1 MAFDLGGV
9 IIERGAFEN
18 FIVEESFSSVKL
30 AVEKFGR
37 DNVFIISKAKQ
48 KYIDRNLTLLKE
60 KGFITGTN
68 LREENIYFVNEYE
81 DKGELGKKLQLDY
94 ILDDSLKVAK
104 IVKEAGF
111 KAIVFGDHE

>member
-37 DNVFIISKAKQ
+37 DNVFIISKAK
-48 KYIDRNLTLLKE
+48 
-60 KGFITGTN
+60 
-68 LREENIYFVNEYE
+68 
-81 DKGELGKKLQLDY
+81 
-94 ILDDSLKVAK
+94 
-104 IVKEAGF
+104 
-111 KAIVFGDHE
+111 